1 MSRQEI
7 VDKLNEWKHICDLE
21 QIEIKKLKC
30 QIDILEDKISTNKFN
45 SNQISYYNKL
55 YYELLT
61 SALKIS
67 ILNVDEKSNVNLAI
81 LSESK
86 KENEQTWHRFSS
98 SKDCDVSTCDFL
110 WNLIEKSL
118 CNNGISSSFKD
129 PNTPKLNSIHLISRN
144 CN

>member
-55 YYELLT
+55 
-61 SALKIS
+61 
-67 ILNVDEKSNVNLAI
+67 
-81 LSESK
+81 
-86 KENEQTWHRFSS
+86 
-98 SKDCDVSTCDFL
+98 
-110 WNLIEKSL
+110 
-118 CNNGISSSFKD
+118 
-129 PNTPKLNSIHLISRN
+129 PNTHLFIYIHIQLTYTHIIKYIHL
-144 CN
+144 